1 MKTSPLRL
9 AGALGHEAADKRIDI
24 LRRIGA
30 AGSISE
36 AARAAGVSYK
46 AAWQASDT
54 LSNLAGRPLV
64 VGAVGGSGGGGASLT
79 DAGRQ
84 LLLAADEMAR
94 ARDQVLARL
103 TARQGSGAVDPVSVA
118 ALGLRTS
125 MRNQLPCIV
134 TRLQRK
140 GTTVLVELALADGTV
155 MASRIT
161 RESAQLLALSP
172 GLAVLALFKATG
184 VRIDAETFEVPAGA
198 DAPGMQAGAQASDAN
213 GRNLL
218 RGHVVRTSRG
228 AAGGEVAL
236 ALPSGLRLVGFAG
249 PGHGLRLREAA
260 VASFDDTAVV
270 LALAG

>member
-1 MKTSPLRL
+1 MKTQPLRL
-9 AGALGHEAADKRIDI
+9 AGPLGHEAADKRIDI

-46 AAWQASDT
+46 AAWQAIDT

-103 TARQGSGAVDPVSVA
+103 TARQGSGAADPVGVT

-125 MRNQLPCIV
+125 MRNQLPCVV

-161 RESAQLLALSP
+161 RESAQLLALAP

-184 VRIDAETFEVPAGA
+184 VRIGAAAPDMPAA
-198 DAPGMQAGAQASDAN
+198 AQTSDAD
-213 GRNLL
+213 GRNRL
-218 RGHVVRTSRG
+218 RGHVLRTSRA

-236 ALPSGLRLVGFAG
+236 SLPSGLRLVGFAG
-249 PGHGLRLREAA
+249 PGHGLRLRDAA
-260 VASFDDTAVV
+260 VASLDDTAVV